1 MSLNTEHTV
10 TLTEAEISTILYIME
25 GYLQNSDDVTDPS
38 EFDMT
43 EDEFQ
48 NDVDAIF
55 KKLETPVDAY
65 YDKVEK
71 AKAKQPKAEWG
82 DDEWRRIEDPD
93 YNDCVDHLVE
103 SMSQS

>member
-25 GYLQNSDDVTDPS
+25 GYLENSDDVTDPS

-43 EDEFQ
+43 DDEFQ

-65 YDKVEK
+65 YDKIEK

-82 DDEWRRIEDPD
+82 DSD